1 MNLIA
6 SADRNWAI
14 GKNNELLVRV
24 PEDMKFFRR
33 MTTGKVV
40 VMGRKTLESFPNQD
54 VYKRQVVY
62 TSLIDTSL
70 DGNAFTAA
78 RMAGGLTKTGVGED
92 IGYSIDRGYS
102 NITEQGTNEWARYE
116 SIGAVSTYTADI
128 MDGEDRD
135 AWDKA
140 YNDIYQWWGTV
151 LPTMI
156 KDGVTDESWNS
167 MVDKLRN
174 DFNLDQVTE
183 IAQKY
188 IDEIQPR

>member
-1 MNLIA
+1 
-6 SADRNWAI
+6 
-14 GKNNELLVRV
+14 
-24 PEDMKFFRR
+24 MKS
-33 MTTGKVV
+33 MVWDAAYTKTTD
-40 VMGRKTLESFPNQD
+40 ESGN
-54 VYKRQVVY
+54 VVY

-78 RMAGGLTKTGVGED
+78 RMAGGLTKTGVRRG
-92 IGYSIDRGYS
+92 IGYSIDPGLS

-116 SIGAVSTYTADI
+116 SIGAVSTYTDDI

-167 MVDKLRN
+167 MVDKLQQR
-174 DFNLDQVTE
+174 LQH
-183 IAQKY
+183 
-188 IDEIQPR
+188 

>member
-1 MNLIA
+1 MDA
-6 SADRNWAI
+6 AYT
-14 GKNNELLVRV
+14 K
-24 PEDMKFFRR
+24 
-33 MTTGKVV
+33 TTD
-40 VMGRKTLESFPNQD
+40 ESGN
-54 VYKRQVVY
+54 VVY
-62 TSLIDTSL
+62 TSPDRHFS
-70 DGNAFTAA
+70 GWKCFTAA

-102 NITEQGTNEWARYE
+102 NITEQEPTSGRDTR
-116 SIGAVSTYTADI
+116 VSALSAPHTDDI

-140 YNDIYQWWGTV
+140 CTTISTSGGHRASHNDQGR
-151 LPTMI
+151 
-156 KDGVTDESWNS
+156 GSTDESWNS

-174 DFNLDQVTE
+174 DFNIDQVTE